1 MEAPAQAPA
10 SLLRALDSA
19 RDGLVVV
26 DPSDVVT
33 YANQGAVAVLGGA
46 VADVVGHHLD
56 DLRPAR
62 DGLLRTAIATA
73 RSVDEPTAFDGYD
86 AGLELWLE
94 GEATAGDD
102 GEVVL
107 AARTTDARR
116 ARDRQAARLTEDL
129 ERALDRA
136 HLLLRLSEAVARPR
150 TVAEVADVVARVAL
164 SGFDASFAGIALI
177 AADERSM
184 SYVSLAPLP
193 EETAEAWAVFPFDA
207 HTPPSTTART
217 GRAHLHETREEALAE
232 FPDLLPDLETAGVHA
247 LAHLPLIAGDAVLGT
262 LAVTWAEEHAMS
274 REERGLLSVFAG
286 YTAQAIQRA
295 TLLEQRQ
302 HVAETLQRAML
313 TDLPQRDGLG
323 LAALYRTAAR
333 TARVGGDWYDA
344 LDAPDGGTTL
354 VIGDVA
360 GHDVGAAATM
370 GQLRSMLRGFAAD
383 RVEPPSALLQRL
395 DRAMDRLHPGR
406 TATAVVLHV
415 EQPDDGARRSRLLRW
430 SRAGHPAPLLRRPDG
445 EVVDL
450 RGAGDLM
457 LGVLPELA
465 RGDSAV
471 DLEEGATVLLYTDGL
486 VERRDLGVREGTAA
500 LEAAFAELGDLPLAE
515 LLDQL
520 VVRLALDAEDDVAML
535 AVRLHPGDGPLD
547 LAR

>member
-1 MEAPAQAPA
+1 VEARAQAPA

-26 DPSDVVT
+26 DASDVVL
-33 YANQGAVAVLGGA
+33 YANQGAVDVLGASVEEVLGK
-46 VADVVGHHLD
+46 HLD
-56 DLRPAR
+56 ELRPAR
-62 DGLLRTAIATA
+62 EGLLRTAVATA
-73 RSVDEPTAFDGYD
+73 RVLDEPAPFDGYD
-86 AGLELWLE
+86 TGLELWLE
-94 GEATAGDD
+94 GEATSGDG

-116 ARDRQAARLTEDL
+116 ARDRRAAHLTADL

-164 SGFDASFAGIALI
+164 TGFSAGFAGIALVT
-177 AADERSM
+177 ADQRSM
-184 SYVSLAPLP
+184 RYVSLAPLP
-193 EETAEAWAVFPFDA
+193 EETAQTWSVFPFDA
-207 HTPPSTTART
+207 HAPPSRTART
-217 GRAHLHETREEALAE
+217 GRAHLHENRTEALAE
-232 FPDLLPDLETAGVHA
+232 FPDLGPDLETAGVHA
-247 LAHLPLIAGDAVLGT
+247 LAHLPLIAGDVVLGT
-262 LAVTWAEEHAMS
+262 LAVTWTEEHAMS

-313 TDLPQRDGLG
+313 TDLPQRDSLE

-344 LDAPDGGTTL
+344 LEAPNGGMTL

-370 GQLRSMLRGFAAD
+370 GQLRSMLRGFASD
-383 RVEPPSALLQRL
+383 RDEPPSALLARL
-395 DRAMDRLHPGR
+395 DRAMDRLLPGR

-415 EQPDDGARRSRLLRW
+415 EQPPDGSDRSRVLRW
-430 SRAGHPAPLLRRPDG
+430 SRAGHPAPLLRRADG
-445 EVVDL
+445 EVEDM

-457 LGVLPELA
+457 LGVLPEEPRADRTL
-465 RGDSAV
+465 
-471 DLEEGATVLLYTDGL
+471 DLEAGATVLLYTDGL
-486 VERRDLGVREGTAA
+486 VERRDLGVSEGTAA
-500 LEAAFAELGDLPLAE
+500 LERAFAELGDLPLPD

-520 VVRLALDAEDDVAML
+520 VLRLALDAEDDVALL
-535 AVRLHPGDGPLD
+535 ALRLHPDD
-547 LAR
+547 DRA

>member
-1 MEAPAQAPA
+1 MDVEAGAQAPA

-26 DPSDVVT
+26 DACDVVL
-33 YANQGAVAVLGGA
+33 YANRGAAEVLGV
-46 VADVVGHHLD
+46 VAGGVLGQHLD
-56 DLRPAR
+56 ALPLAR
-62 DGLLRTAIATA
+62 DGLLRTAVATA
-73 RSVDEPTAFDGYD
+73 RALDEPAPFDGYD
-86 AGLELWLE
+86 TGLDMWVQ
-94 GEATAGDD
+94 GEATAGED
-102 GEVVL
+102 GEVVV

-116 ARDRQAARLTEDL
+116 ARDRQAARLTDDL

-164 SGFDASFAGIALI
+164 TGFTASFAGIALLS
-177 AADERSM
+177 ADQRTM
-184 SYVSLAPLP
+184 RYVSLAPLP
-193 EETAEAWAVFPFDA
+193 EATADAWAVFPFDVES
-207 HTPPSTTART
+207 PPATTART
-217 GRAHLHETREEALAE
+217 GRAHLHESRAEALAE
-232 FPDLLPDLETAGVHA
+232 FPDVGPDLETAGVHA
-247 LAHLPLIAGDAVLGT
+247 LAHLPLIAGDVALGT
-262 LAVTWAEEHAMS
+262 LAVTWAEEHVMS

-313 TDLPQRDGLG
+313 TDLPPRDSLE

-344 LDAPDGGTTL
+344 VDAPDGGTTL

-370 GQLRSMLRGFAAD
+370 GQLRSMLRGFVSD
-383 RVEPPSALLQRL
+383 RDEPPSALLARL
-395 DRAMDRLHPGR
+395 DRAMDRLLPGR
-406 TATAVVLHV
+406 TGTAVVMHV
-415 EQPDDGARRSRLLRW
+415 AQPPEGPDTSRRLTW
-430 SRAGHPAPLLRRPDG
+430 SRAGHPAPLLRRADG
-445 EVVDL
+445 QVTDL

-457 LGVLPELA
+457 LGVLPEMP
-465 RGDSAV
+465 REDRTV
-471 DLEEGATVLLYTDGL
+471 DLEAGATVLLYTDGL
-486 VERRDLGVREGTAA
+486 VERRDLGVSEGTAA
-500 LEAAFAELGDLPLAE
+500 LEAAFAELGGLPLAD

-520 VVRLALDAEDDVAML
+520 VLRLALDAEDDVALL
-535 AVRLHPGDGPLD
+535 ALRLHPDDP
-547 LAR
+547 AA

>member
-26 DPSDVVT
+26 DASDVVT

-46 VADVVGHHLD
+46 VTDVVGHHLD

-62 DGLLRTAIATA
+62 EGLLRTAIATA
-73 RSVDEPTAFDGYD
+73 RAVEEPTPFDGYD
-86 AGLELWLE
+86 SGLELWLE

-193 EETAEAWAVFPFDA
+193 EETAEAWAVFPFTA

-217 GRAHLHETREEALAE
+217 GRAHLHESREEALAD
-232 FPDLLPDLETAGVHA
+232 FPDLGPDLETAGVHA

-262 LAVTWAEEHAMS
+262 LAVTWSEEHAMS

-313 TDLPQRDGLG
+313 TDLPQRDGLE

-415 EQPDDGARRSRLLRW
+415 AQPADDAPCSRTLRW

-465 RGDSAV
+465 RGDTEVA
-471 DLEEGATVLLYTDGL
+471 LEPGATVLLYTDGL

-500 LEAAFAELGDLPLAE
+500 LEAALAEMGDLPLPE

-520 VVRLALDAEDDVAML
+520 VVRLALDAEDDVALL
-535 AVRLHPGDGPLD
+535 AVRLHDAGPTD
-547 LAR
+547 PTA